1 MRFAPVL
8 LAALLGACTFGGN
21 SHRERQLA
29 ELRFHRAMW
38 QQEGLRDYQYVLR
51 ASCFCD
57 PEYMAPRVVV
67 VRDGRVTS
75 AVDSATGLPNHFSDA
90 QFNPT
95 VDSLFVIAERTIG
108 DDGVRATIEYDGA
121 LHYPTRISFT
131 RPNVADGDGELR
143 AAHLKPAPSS

>member
-1 MRFAPVL
+1 MRFAPLL

-38 QQEGLRDYQYVLR
+38 QQAGLRDYQYVLR
-51 ASCFCD
+51 TSCFCD
-57 PEYMAPRVVV
+57 AEYMAPRIIQ

-75 AVDSATGLPNHFSDA
+75 AVDSATGVPNHFADP

-95 VDSLFVIAERTIG
+95 VDSLFLIAERTIG
-108 DDGVRATIEYDGA
+108 DEAIQATIEYDGA
-121 LHYPTRISFT
+121 LHYPTRIGIV
-131 RPNVADGDGELR
+131 RPGVADGDGEFR
-143 AAHLKPAPSS
+143 AGSLKSS

>member
-1 MRFAPVL
+1 MRFAPLL

-38 QQEGLRDYQYVLR
+38 QQEQLRDYQYVLR

-57 PEYMAPRVVV
+57 PEYMAPRIVQ

-75 AVDSATGLPNHFSDA
+75 AVDSATGLPNHYASA

-95 VDSLFVIAERTIG
+95 VDSLFQIAERTIA
-108 DDGVRATIEYDGA
+108 DEAIQATVEYDGA
-121 LHYPTRISFT
+121 LHYPTRIGIV
-131 RPNVADGDGELR
+131 RPGVADGDGEFR
-143 AAHLKPAPSS
+143 AAYLKAP